1 MMMSSFPIILQH
13 DAMQCGIACLQM
25 ICRYYGQYYSSAY
38 IDKICHATKEGV
50 SMLGISQT
58 AKALGMKTVCGKVSI
73 EQLVKKRPFPCVLH
87 WRQNYFVVLYK
98 IDRKGRRFHIADPG
112 KGLIT
117 YGIQEFEKAWISC
130 KTAEGVDAGVVMLF
144 EPTVQFTKK
153 STIRCAS
160 PSFHFL
166 VSYLKKYR
174 RQFFVVSLC
183 LALMTVSGLL
193 LPTLTQQIVDWGI
206 RDKDIGI
213 VWLILIGQMTL
224 TISSTLFDFIRRR
237 MLLTIGMKINIS
249 LVSDFFHKLLRL
261 PMYFFDTKQLGDLL
275 QRVKDYSRVEEF
287 LTTNVL
293 NMSFSAM
300 LFITYC
306 VMLTYYNP
314 IIFCIFIVGST
325 LYSIWVTFFMQRRK
339 VLDYELFEQHAEN
352 NNKIY
357 QFITTMQ
364 EIKLQQCEQRR
375 CNEWEDV
382 QQNLYHVQR
391 RVLAL
396 RQNEEAGSVFINEMK
411 NLFVTV
417 MAATAV
423 INGDM
428 TLGGMLAVQFII
440 GQLNSPLNQLMAFIY
455 SLQDINI
462 SFERINEIHDRDD
475 EDAGKND
482 NAHCFASTN
491 LNIDISDVSFKYDP
505 HSLQD
510 TLNGI
515 TLHIPE
521 RKVTAIVGASGS
533 GKTTLIKLLLGYY
546 PIVHGSITIA
556 NRELCEY
563 EMKWWRGQCGVVMQD
578 GVIFSES
585 IARNIAVDDNLI
597 DKKRMREAARIACID
612 EYIDNLPLGYKTK
625 IGQDGQGLSQ
635 GQKQRILIARAV
647 YKNPSFIFL
656 DEATNALDANNERQI
671 VKNLDDF
678 YHGKTVVVVA
688 HRLSTV
694 SSADNIVVLE
704 HGTIVEQGTHA
715 ELTARRGR
723 YYNLVK
729 NQLELGV

>member
-1 MMMSSFPIILQH
+1 MMSSFPIILQH

-58 AKALGMKTVCGKVSI
+58 ANALGMKTVCGKVSI
-73 EQLVKKRPFPCVLH
+73 DQLVKKRPFPCVLH
-87 WRQNYFVVLYK
+87 WRQNHFVVLYK

-144 EPTVQFTKK
+144 EPTVQITKK
-153 STIRCAS
+153 STIRCAP

-166 VSYLKKYR
+166 ASYLKKYR

-183 LALMTVSGLL
+183 LALMTVFGLL

-306 VMLTYYNP
+306 VMLAYYNP
-314 IIFCIFIVGST
+314 IIFCIFIVGSM

-339 VLDYELFEQHAEN
+339 VLDYELFEQQAEN

-357 QFITTMQ
+357 QFITSMQ
-364 EIKLQQCEQRR
+364 EIKLQQ
-375 CNEWEDV
+375 
-382 QQNLYHVQR
+382 
-391 RVLAL
+391 
-396 RQNEEAGSVFINEMK
+396 F
-411 NLFVTV
+411 
-417 MAATAV
+417 
-423 INGDM
+423 
-428 TLGGMLAVQFII
+428 
-440 GQLNSPLNQLMAFIY
+440 
-455 SLQDINI
+455 
-462 SFERINEIHDRDD
+462 
-475 EDAGKND
+475 
-482 NAHCFASTN
+482 
-491 LNIDISDVSFKYDP
+491 
-505 HSLQD
+505 
-510 TLNGI
+510 
-515 TLHIPE
+515 
-521 RKVTAIVGASGS
+521 
-533 GKTTLIKLLLGYY
+533 LLLLH
-546 PIVHGSITIA
+546 PCALQNKSHH
-556 NRELCEY
+556 
-563 EMKWWRGQCGVVMQD
+563 
-578 GVIFSES
+578 
-585 IARNIAVDDNLI
+585 
-597 DKKRMREAARIACID
+597 KR
-612 EYIDNLPLGYKTK
+612 
-625 IGQDGQGLSQ
+625 
-635 GQKQRILIARAV
+635 
-647 YKNPSFIFL
+647 
-656 DEATNALDANNERQI
+656 
-671 VKNLDDF
+671 
-678 YHGKTVVVVA
+678 
-688 HRLSTV
+688 
-694 SSADNIVVLE
+694 
-704 HGTIVEQGTHA
+704 
-715 ELTARRGR
+715 
-723 YYNLVK
+723 
-729 NQLELGV
+729 